1 MSGEALREVLLARRD
16 AFNAR
21 FAAERRRRPALDG
34 DLFGLFLLDTLAPIA
49 DAIAVA
55 APEGL
60 GNAVDVLYDVAL
72 PLVANG
78 VLSQGAVRDGWE
90 RLLPGL
96 AGPLARS
103 PRRVA
108 GAVTNAL
115 HNLERVPGAKPARF
129 VDSLLRAREH
139 LKTADALLAAG
150 EIAAWTSGDAPR
162 RERALVQIAALPG
175 AALTALF
182 DLAEPLPD
190 AARDRLAEG
199 LRSDPFASPAE
210 AAGLRRVPV
219 RALRLVGR
227 PGGFRGFGGPFLA
240 PPIVTSAGGALYALG
255 GGGASYRLAADVFG
269 CVLLRATAPPV
280 KPGPSRFT
288 VSRGGV
294 VTRAT
299 EREGKLVPSESE
311 TFPDLV
317 SSSAQAGNAHCLAA
331 THPFSHRVHVVAF
344 APESAP

>member
-16 AFNAR
+16 PFNAR

-34 DLFGLFLLDTLAPIA
+34 DVFGLFLLDVLSPIA
-49 DAIAVA
+49 DAVAVA
-55 APEGL
+55 AIENL
-60 GNAVDVLYDVAL
+60 ATAVDALYDVAL
-72 PLVANG
+72 PLVATG
-78 VLSQGAVRDGWE
+78 VLAQGAVRDGWE
-90 RLLPGL
+90 RLLPAL

-103 PRRVA
+103 PRKVA

-129 VDSLLRAREH
+129 VDTLLRAREH

-150 EIAAWTSGDAPR
+150 EIAAWTAGHAPR
-162 RERALVQIAALPG
+162 RERALAQIPGLPG
-175 AALTALF
+175 VTLTALF
-182 DLAEPLPD
+182 DFAEPLPD
-190 AARDRLAEG
+190 SARGRLAEG

-240 PPIVTSAGGALYALG
+240 PPIVTSAGGALYTLG
-255 GGGASYRLAADVFG
+255 GGESYRLAADLFG
-269 CVLLRATAPPV
+269 CVLVRATAPPL
-280 KPGPSRFT
+280 KAGPSRFT
-288 VSRGGV
+288 ASRGGV

-299 EREGKLVPSESE
+299 ERDGKLVPSESE

-317 SSSAQAGNAHCLAA
+317 SSSAQGGNAFCLAA

-344 APESAP
+344 APETAP